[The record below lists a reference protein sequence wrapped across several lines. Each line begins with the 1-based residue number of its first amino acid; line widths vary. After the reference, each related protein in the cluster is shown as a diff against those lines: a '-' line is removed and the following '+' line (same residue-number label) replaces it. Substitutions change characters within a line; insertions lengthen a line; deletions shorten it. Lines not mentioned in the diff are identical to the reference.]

1 MVASTVVAAFAYGT
15 MPAITVSNSVAK
27 IDLIRDIVIPFPGF
41 SKWGPHHRES
51 RREPRGDV

>member
-1 MVASTVVAAFAYGT
+1 